1 MTPRKKGKNEKKKK
15 NPTNNNITKKKQLP
29 NLVALF
35 VTLGFIYHNKGD
47 F

>member
-1 MTPRKKGKNEKKKK
+1 MKKKKK